1 MKFHGLK
8 TGARAL
14 LASLLL
20 SASASALAAL
30 QIVNNDGAG
39 EGFNDTTVASA
50 VGGNT
55 ATTLG
60 AQRLAVFNK
69 AADILNQ
76 AFSISQTIQVDAQF
90 NPLSCT
96 TNSATLGSAGP
107 KYSYSANESGVWTV
121 YPISLANEHFA
132 TDLVAGDQEIQATF
146 NSEIGKTG
154 CLESSSWYLG
164 FDSPSSGT
172 SLLSVVLHELM
183 HGMGF
188 LSFMGSDGSAPATVS
203 GSGEEIYDPYTKLLY
218 DATQAALVTTLSQS
232 ARASSELN
240 TGNLLWDG
248 SQVNSNIGGL
258 SAGVNG
264 SRVRMYAPSSYESGS
279 SVSHFDTA
287 LTPNEVMEP
296 QYTEF
301 LDDPGLAKYLLADI
315 GWTLQ
320 ASSNSAPVFSA
331 VPDQTLDEDSSKTVT
346 LAATDSDGDSLTYSL
361 TSAPAELGV
370 SLSGTTLTIAPQANY
385 SGTGTVIVGVTDD
398 QASDSDS
405 FSVTVNAV
413 NDAPV
418 LAAIGN
424 QTVAEDNTISITLA
438 ATDVDSGSL
447 TYSLV
452 SAPTE
457 LGASVTGTTL
467 TITPIANYAGS
478 GNIEVSVSDTQ
489 LSDSETFQ
497 VTVTAVNDAP
507 VFTVNTSY
515 NMVIGDNQNITLTA
529 TDAENDALTFTLDS
543 FDNAAVSASLSGST
557 LSVTAVAAGST
568 AINVSVSDGS
578 LSDTETLSFNITAT
592 PNNAPVWSAPSSITL
607 MAGGDAAEQTL
618 SASDADSDSL
628 SYSVTSVPTGL
639 SATVTDTTLSVS
651 ASASAT
657 AGSYVL
663 SLQVTDGIDPVS
675 TTVSVTVVP
684 ELTLTSGDSALTDGD
699 TFTVS
704 NEATI
709 FTLAGGDNSL
719 TTSLFFGGSNRD
731 DLISSD
737 VSGNF
742 TLAMPDAGAFA
753 GVYTLTV
760 TDGNG
765 FTASYYFERPLRLVP
780 AVSPLMIHDPAIQTM
795 KIEGAP
801 ATTSI
806 ALSSDTAG
814 LGFADNQ
821 GIALTEISAPD
832 DADNFNAALVY
843 LALDT
848 TASADFSATITAQ
861 ASNIPDSVRT
871 LDVQLPRTLTVTVQ
885 DTAGSSIDNAIVS
898 VYDERFSIWGFDDAV
913 TASNG
918 QASILLPNEA
928 ITLYTD
934 ASGYLE
940 KETQLNSTQ
949 TQATVTLTSSA
960 TAFTLSGIIQSS
972 GFNFSEELP
981 VIELYFTDGS
991 KETLSAEQ
999 ISVSSVRYRWDGDL
1013 DQQLPDYLRVSHSL
1027 GSTIDT
1033 DVVTAYA
1040 TQTINITLINN
1051 DNAGTTTVV
1060 VSSSGGGGAMA
1071 EILLVLLSVLM
1082 LTSVYS
1088 TDRRTSVLNRER
1100 TD

>member
-1 MKFHGLK
+1 MKSNSITSLIRYA
-8 TGARAL
+8 TVVSAL
-14 LASLLL
+14 LLQS
-20 SASASALAAL
+20 LAAHAS
-30 QIVNNDGAG
+30 ITIINGDSGG
-39 EGFNDTTVASA
+39 EGLNDTTAASS
-50 VGGNT
+50 VGGNNGS
-55 ATTLG
+55 TLG
-60 AQRLAVFNK
+60 EQRLNVFNK
-69 AADILNQ
+69 AADILN
-76 AFSISQTIQVDAQF
+76 ATFDVSVTVKVLANFDELYCTSISAE
-90 NPLSCT
+90 
-96 TNSATLGSAGP
+96 LGHAGP
-107 KYSYSANESGVWTV
+107 EDVTFVYDSGSSSYTL
-121 YPISLANEHFA
+121 YPDALANQLQG
-132 TDLVAGDQEIQATF
+132 TDVDISTVEISASF
-146 NSEIGKTG
+146 NSNLGNAG
-154 CLESSSWYLG
+154 CLDGYGWYLG
-164 FDSPSSGT
+164 YDAPTGT
-172 SLLSVVLHELM
+172 LNSLLSVVLHEIM
-183 HGMGF
+183 HGIGF
-188 LSFMGSDGSAPATVS
+188 LSYMTSTGASLATYN
-203 GSGEEIYDPYTKLLY
+203 GEDVYDPYTQKLY
-218 DATQAALVTTLSQS
+218 DASQSALVTTLDQSQ
-232 ARASSELN
+232 RAAATIN
-240 TGNLLWDG
+240 DGNLLWDG
-248 SQVNSNIGGL
+248 ALTNAQLAGL
-258 SAGVNG
+258 SSGVNG
-264 SRVRMYAPSSYESGS
+264 SRMQMYAPTSYESGS
-279 SVSHFDTA
+279 SVSHFDTDA
-287 LTPNEVMEP
+287 TPNEIMEP
-296 QYTEF
+296 KYTEF
-301 LDDPGLAKYLLADI
+301 LDNPGLAKYLLADI

-320 ASSNSAPVFSA
+320 NSGNNAPVFTPLA
-331 VPDQTLDEDSSKTVT
+331 DQTLDEDSSKTVT

-361 TSAPAELGV
+361 TLAPAELGV

-385 SGTGTVIVGVTDD
+385 SGTGTVIVGVTDG

-405 FSVTVNAV
+405 FSVTVN
-413 NDAPV
+413 
-418 LAAIGN
+418 
-424 QTVAEDNTISITLA
+424 
-438 ATDVDSGSL
+438 
-447 TYSLV
+447 
-452 SAPTE
+452 
-457 LGASVTGTTL
+457 
-467 TITPIANYAGS
+467 
-478 GNIEVSVSDTQ
+478 
-489 LSDSETFQ
+489 
-497 VTVTAVNDAP
+497 AVNDAP

-515 NMVIGDNQNITLTA
+515 NMVIGDNQSITLTA
-529 TDAENDALTFTLDS
+529 TDAENDALTFTMDS

-568 AINVSVSDGS
+568 AINVSASDGS
-578 LSDTETLSFNITAT
+578 LLDTETLSFNITAT

-607 MAGGDAAEQTL
+607 MAGGDVAEQTL

-663 SLQVTDGIDPVS
+663 SLRVTDGIDPVS

-719 TTSLFFGGSNRD
+719 TTSLFFGGSIRD

-737 VSGNF
+737 ASGNF
-742 TLAMPDAGAFA
+742 TLAMPDSGAFA

-806 ALSSDTAG
+806 TLSSDTAS

-821 GIALTEISAPD
+821 GVALTEISAPD
-832 DADNFNAALVY
+832 DADNFNAALIY
-843 LALDT
+843 LTLDT

-898 VYDERFSIWGFDDAV
+898 VYDERFSIWGFDDTV

-949 TQATVTLTSSA
+949 TLATVTLTSSA

-1033 DVVTAYA
+1033 DVVTAYT

-1060 VSSSGGGGAMA
+1060 VSSSGGGGGAMA

-1088 TDRRTSVLNRER
+1088 TDRRASVLNRER